1 MADSTTDSPVAL
13 ITGAGSGVGRAVAR
27 LLGHRGYRVAL
38 VGRRENALRETA
50 RQTDGA
56 PLVVQADVAEQA
68 QVRHAVDRVFSEC
81 GRLDAIINNAGL
93 AELRP
98 IDAVDESL
106 LQRLFAVNVFGPA
119 HLIARAWPIF
129 LQQNRGCIV
138 NVSSM
143 ATLDPFAGLSA
154 YAAAKSALE
163 SLTRSIVNERGDA
176 DIRAFTV
183 APGAI
188 ETDMLRGLV
197 STDMLPTEQT
207 LSPNAV
213 AAVIVECVI
222 GQRDAD
228 IGRVIRLP
236 SP

>member
-1 MADSTTDSPVAL
+1 MTDSMTDSPVAI
-13 ITGAGSGVGRAVAR
+13 ITGAGSGVGRAAAMLLAR
-27 LLGHRGYRVAL
+27 HGYRMAL
-38 VGRRENALRETA
+38 VGRREQPL
-50 RQTDGA
+50 RQTASLIGGA
-56 PLVVQADVAEQA
+56 PLVVSADISRHEQA
-68 QVRHAVDRVFSEC
+68 CSVVDRVAAEC
-81 GRLDAIINNAGL
+81 GRLDVIINNAGL

-98 IDAVDESL
+98 IDAVDDAL

-129 LQQNRGCIV
+129 LRQKQGCVV

-163 SLTRSIVNERGDA
+163 SLTRSIMNERGEA

-188 ETDMLRGLV
+188 ETEMLRGIV
-197 STDMLPTEQT
+197 SADILPTEQT
-207 LSPNAV
+207 LAPDLV
-213 AAVIVECVI
+213 AEVIVACIV
-222 GQRDAD
+222 GQREAD
-228 IGRVIRLP
+228 IGRIIRLP